1 VAGPRLPTPMTSRT
15 APTAPRAT
23 FLVLAVATGS
33 FALLQSLITPVL
45 ATIQTELDT
54 SQNTVTW
61 VMTANLLSA
70 AIFTPILGRVG
81 DIVGKKRV
89 LVAVLI
95 ALAFG
100 SLLAAVAPTIG
111 VLIAARV
118 IQGAAGAVFP
128 LSYAIIRDEFPA
140 ARIAP
145 AIGAI
150 SAIIA
155 AGGGLG
161 LVLAGPIVD
170 SLGYAWLFWLP
181 MIVVAAAA
189 VAAQVFVP
197 DSPLRHPGRINWLAA
212 ALLSTGL
219 VALLLALSRAPESG
233 WLSPSVLGLLLASV
247 VVLAAWMTTELRSTN
262 PLIDM
267 RMMRL
272 PAVWTTNLVALLFGA
287 GQFAI
292 FAFLPQLLETPTD
305 TGYGLGAS
313 ITEAGVLLLPMVFTM
328 FAAGIVSG
336 RVEPAFSSK
345 AQLVTAS
352 TLSVLAFTALALAHD
367 ERWQLAAAAAVFGA
381 GLGLALTS
389 LMNLIVNSVPATQTG
404 VASGMNAN
412 FRTIGGAVGA
422 ALMGSIVTAN
432 LQSSGFPEESGYTI
446 GFLLLAGISIAAVI
460 AAVIV
465 PSSRRARKPDAPRP
479 LVAAESAS

>member
-1 VAGPRLPTPMTSRT
+1 MTSLTRP
-15 APTAPRAT
+15 AAPRAT

-89 LVAVLI
+89 LVAVLV
-95 ALAFG
+95 ALAVG

-140 ARIAP
+140 PRIAP

-155 AGGGLG
+155 AGGGFG

-170 SLGYAWLFWLP
+170 GMGYAWLFWIP
-181 MIVVAAAA
+181 MIVVVAAA
-189 VAAQVFVP
+189 VAAQAFVP
-197 DSPLRHPGRINWLAA
+197 DSPVRQPGRINWFAA
-212 ALLSTGL
+212 ALLSIGL
-219 VALLLALSRAPESG
+219 VSLLLALSRAPESG
-233 WLSPSVLGLLLASV
+233 WFSTSVLGLLLASV
-247 VVLAAWMTTELRSTN
+247 VVLGAWMTTELRSTN

-292 FAFLPQLLETPTD
+292 FAFLPQLMQTPTD
-305 TGYGLGAS
+305 TDYGLGAS
-313 ITEAGVLLLPMVFTM
+313 VTEAGALLLPMVFTM

-336 RVEPAFSSK
+336 RIEPVFSSN

-352 TLSVLAFTALALAHD
+352 TLSVLAFAALAFLHAD
-367 ERWQLAAAAAVFGA
+367 VWQLAAAAAVFGA

-389 LMNLIVNSVPATQTG
+389 LMNLVVNSVAATQTG

-412 FRTIGGAVGA
+412 FRTVGGAIGA
-422 ALMGSIVTAN
+422 ALTGSVVTAN
-432 LQSSGFPEESGYTI
+432 VQPSGFPAESGYTT
-446 GFLLLAGISIAAVI
+446 GFLLLAGISVAAAIAAL
-460 AAVIV
+460 IV
-465 PSSRRARKPDAPRP
+465 PSVRRAAKPESRRT

>member
-1 VAGPRLPTPMTSRT
+1 MTS
-15 APTAPRAT
+15 PTTPAVPRAT

-45 ATIQTELDT
+45 STIQTELDT

-81 DIVGKKRV
+81 DIAGKKRV
-89 LVAVLI
+89 LVAVLVVL
-95 ALAFG
+95 ALG
-100 SLLAAVAPTIG
+100 SALAAVAPTIG

-140 ARIAP
+140 PRIAP

-155 AGGGLG
+155 AAGGLG

-170 SLGYAWLFWLP
+170 ALGYAWLFWIP
-181 MIVVAAAA
+181 MLVVAAAA
-189 VAAQVFVP
+189 LTAQAFVP
-197 DSPLRHPGRINWLAA
+197 DSPVRTPGRINWLAA
-212 ALLSTGL
+212 VLLSTGL
-219 VALLLALSRAPESG
+219 VSLLLALSRAPESG
-233 WLSPSVLGLLLASV
+233 WFSPGVLGLLLASA
-247 VVLAAWMTTELRSTN
+247 VVLATWLATEVRSAN
-262 PLIDM
+262 ALIDM

-292 FAFLPQLLETPTD
+292 FAFLPQLMQTPAD
-305 TGYGLGAS
+305 SGYGLGAS
-313 ITEAGVLLLPMVFTM
+313 VTEAGALLLPMVFTM

-336 RVEPAFSSK
+336 RIEPAFSSK

-352 TLSVLAFTALALAHD
+352 MLSVLAFVALAVAHD

-389 LMNLIVNSVPATQTG
+389 LMNLIVTSVPATQTG

-432 LQSSGFPEESGYTI
+432 LQPGGLPDESGYTL
-446 GFLLLAGISIAAVI
+446 GFLLLAGISIASVI

-465 PSSRRARKPDAPRP
+465 PSPRRAPRPDSPRP
-479 LVAAESAS
+479 LVAAESVS

>member
-1 VAGPRLPTPMTSRT
+1 MTSSTRP
-15 APTAPRAT
+15 AGAL
-23 FLVLAVATGS
+23 FGVLAVATGS

-45 ATIQTELDT
+45 STIQTELDT

-81 DIVGKKRV
+81 DMVGKKRV
-89 LVAVLI
+89 LVAVLV
-95 ALAFG
+95 ALAVG

-111 VLIAARV
+111 VLIVARV

-140 ARIAP
+140 PRIAP

-155 AGGGLG
+155 AAGGLG

-170 SLGYAWLFWLP
+170 GLGYAWLFWIP
-181 MIVVAAAA
+181 MVVVAAAA
-189 VAAQVFVP
+189 VAAQTFVP
-197 DSPLRHPGRINWLAA
+197 DSPVREPGRINWLAA
-212 ALLSTGL
+212 AALSTGL
-219 VALLLALSRAPESG
+219 VSLLLALSRAPESG
-233 WLSPSVLGLLLASV
+233 WLSPVVLGLLLASV
-247 VVLAAWMTTELRSTN
+247 ALLAAWMTTELRSTN

-272 PAVWTTNLVALLFGA
+272 PTVWTTNLVALLFGA

-292 FAFLPQLLETPTD
+292 FAFLPQLMQTPAD

-313 ITEAGVLLLPMVFTM
+313 VTEAGVLLLPMVFTM
-328 FAAGIVSG
+328 FAAGLVSG
-336 RVEPAFSSK
+336 RIEPVFSSK

-352 TLSVLAFTALALAHD
+352 TLSVVAFAGLAFAHD
-367 ERWQLAAAAAVFGA
+367 EHWQLAGAAAVFGA

-389 LMNLIVNSVPATQTG
+389 LMNLIVTSVPSTQTG

-422 ALMGSIVTAN
+422 ALMGSIVSAT
-432 LQSSGFPEESGYTI
+432 LQSSGFPTETGYTA
-446 GFLLLAGISIAAVI
+446 GFLLLAGISVAAVV
-460 AAVIV
+460 AALLV
-465 PSSRRARKPDAPRP
+465 PSARRAPQARRP